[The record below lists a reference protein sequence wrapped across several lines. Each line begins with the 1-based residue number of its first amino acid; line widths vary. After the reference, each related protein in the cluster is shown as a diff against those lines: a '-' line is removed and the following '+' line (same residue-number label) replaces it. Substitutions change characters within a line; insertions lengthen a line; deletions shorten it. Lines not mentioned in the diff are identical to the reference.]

1 MKSMGYSSAQRWG
14 KWQTHGYTTNTLFL
28 DAFWHLRKVDE
39 KWLTVMYQ
47 DPSNSETENLQLY
60 FVPTR
65 CYTDA
70 LQIVIRAQKRRKER
84 IVEAMKAYDTVN
96 GAFNFNL
103 MWERVYTRLNIIWS
117 LKTYLWK
124 FSNFVRDV
132 WLIIYSCE
140 ASKTYLS

>member
-1 MKSMGYSSAQRWG
+1 MGYSSAQRWER
-14 KWQTHGYTTNTLFL
+14 WQIFHGYTTNTFSL

-47 DPSNSETENLQLY
+47 DPSNSETENLQRY
-60 FVPTR
+60 FLPTR

-70 LQIVIRAQKRRKER
+70 LQIAIRAQKRRKER

-103 MWERVYTRLNIIWS
+103 M
-117 LKTYLWK
+117 
-124 FSNFVRDV
+124 
-132 WLIIYSCE
+132 
-140 ASKTYLS
+140 